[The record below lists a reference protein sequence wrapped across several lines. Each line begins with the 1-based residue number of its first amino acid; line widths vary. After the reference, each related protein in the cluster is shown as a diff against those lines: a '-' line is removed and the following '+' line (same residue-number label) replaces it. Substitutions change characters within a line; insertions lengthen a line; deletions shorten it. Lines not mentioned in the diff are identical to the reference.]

1 MKLRNAKK
9 AASEIRTKLLE
20 DRKSEYVKSKKADR
34 DKLELLLKDWEE
46 RDSLDQLDR
55 DNLEDNIKQTKN
67 ALSKN
72 PEAMKTDEVIK
83 KVWQSLD
90 EDQ

>member
-46 RDSLDQLDR
+46 RDALDQLDR
-55 DNLEDNIKQTKN
+55 DNLEDNIK
-67 ALSKN
+67 
-72 PEAMKTDEVIK
+72 
-83 KVWQSLD
+83 
-90 EDQ
+90 

>member
-20 DRKSEYVKSKKADR
+20 DRKSEYIKSKKADR

-55 DNLEDNIKQTKN
+55 DNLEDNIK
-67 ALSKN
+67 
-72 PEAMKTDEVIK
+72 
-83 KVWQSLD
+83 
-90 EDQ
+90 

>member
-55 DNLEDNIKQTKN
+55 DNLEDNIK
-67 ALSKN
+67 
-72 PEAMKTDEVIK
+72 
-83 KVWQSLD
+83 
-90 EDQ
+90 